1 MLCYTLYSN
10 IVTLTG
16 RGRNNRGGERLD
28 KLISKKELLE
38 LYGISYGT
46 LYRWKRMGLIPED
59 WLVKKSTFTGQ
70 ETFFNREL
78 ICRRV
83 EEILAK
89 KDTSSLGEIQK
100 ELGKKTEVMP
110 KIRIVTNSGD
120 KLFYLS
126 DVRDVIIY
134 SDEKERSIMDTIS
147 KMLGELDIIGK
158 KLGELKDREE

>member
-1 MLCYTLYSN
+1 MDS
-10 IVTLTG
+10 
-16 RGRNNRGGERLD
+16 
-28 KLISKKELLE
+28 LISKKELLE
-38 LYGISYGT
+38 MYGISYGT

-89 KDTSSLGEIQK
+89 KDSHSLGEIQK
-100 ELGKKTEVMP
+100 ELGKKTKDLP

-126 DVRDVIIY
+126 DVRDVSIY
-134 SDEKERSIMDTIS
+134 VGGRQSSIMNEIN
-147 KMLGELDIIGK
+147 GK
-158 KLGELKDREE
+158 LNELKDREE